1 MAWERHFFDESGL
14 FAKRGVQGIALWL
27 PLRAVNH
34 RRKAPI
40 KRDNAEGEKRQEENQ
55 LNYPRPADEGF

>member
-14 FAKRGVQGIALWL
+14 FAKRSVQGIAL
-27 PLRAVNH
+27 
-34 RRKAPI
+34 RKAPI

-55 LNYPRPADEGF
+55 LNYPRLEGEGF